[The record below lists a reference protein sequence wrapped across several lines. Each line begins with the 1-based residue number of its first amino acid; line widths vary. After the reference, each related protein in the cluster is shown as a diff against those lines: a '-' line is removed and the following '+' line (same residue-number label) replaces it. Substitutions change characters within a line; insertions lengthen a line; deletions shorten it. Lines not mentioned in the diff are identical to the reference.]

1 MEAEE
6 NMRSGS
12 MSVVSRLEPKKSEG
26 RRSEGDVGMP
36 FFFYLVRVALVV
48 LLRWIQGVYDGCY
61 RIASGGG
68 GGNVYGRDLLYR
80 SRFLLFN

>member
-1 MEAEE
+1 MAC
-6 NMRSGS
+6 
-12 MSVVSRLEPKKSEG
+12 L
-26 RRSEGDVGMP
+26 

-48 LLRWIQGVYDGCY
+48 LLRRIQGVYDGCY

-80 SRFLLFN
+80 SIFLLFN